1 MTEANPKKARRARKP
16 AGGGEEKSMDTL
28 KSDASPKLKSTKK
41 SRKTAAD
48 GEEKSMDALK
58 SDANPKLKSTK
69 KSRKPAADGEEEGT
83 DAVMLDANP
92 KTKSSKKKSKKRAA
106 GAEEGDI
113 DAIKSDVASFA
124 SSLGLLPATGDSSG
138 FDDSDFRKSGP
149 INAPKPPKHPQT
161 PEAPPNTT
169 DPQNPKPTKK
179 PHPLELHGPHT
190 TATTSAATNY
200 PLVKAG
206 ALSGQ
211 WYTDADEL
219 ETKVLGD
226 RKHALPSMGL
236 QEMQRLVERKREL
249 AEKLMAQYSREYDMV
264 RRGTGDLKL
273 LEMSAKSGTSSDKVS
288 AFTCLVED
296 NPIANMRALDSLL
309 GE

>member
-1 MTEANPKKARRARKP
+1 MTETNPKPKSAKKARKP
-16 AGGGEEKSMDTL
+16 AAGGDEKSMDAL
-28 KSDASPKLKSTKK
+28 KPDADPKLKSTKK
-41 SRKTAAD
+41 
-48 GEEKSMDALK
+48 
-58 SDANPKLKSTK
+58 P
-69 KSRKPAADGEEEGT
+69 RKPAADGEEEGA
-83 DAVMLDANP
+83 DAVKLDANP
-92 KTKSSKKKSKKRAA
+92 KPKSAKKKKKKLAA
-106 GAEEGDI
+106 SGEEGDI

-124 SSLGLLPATGDSSG
+124 SSLGLLQGTGNSSG

-149 INAPKPPKHPQT
+149 ISAPKPPKHPQT
-161 PEAPPNTT
+161 PEAAPSTT
-169 DPQNPKPTKK
+169 NPQNPKPTKK

-190 TATTSAATNY
+190 AATASAATNY

-211 WYTDADEL
+211 WYADADEL

-226 RKHALPSMGL
+226 GKRAPPAMGL

-249 AEKLMAQYSREYDMV
+249 AEKLLAQYTREYDTG

-296 NPIANMRALDSLL
+296 NPLANMRALDSLL
-309 GE
+309 GELHC